1 MFFQSMQN
9 RTNNFS
15 GLHEVKRFMEGK
27 LTTLHDQI
35 SGLEKRFDQMAF
47 QNQLA
52 AKTERPGQ
60 LLTWINAISTT
71 EDYDRARC
79 DRLESTCDGILE
91 REEFQTWIAPE
102 RVPEA
107 VKIL

>member
-1 MFFQSMQN
+1 
-9 RTNNFS
+9 
-15 GLHEVKRFMEGK
+15 MEGK

-79 DRLESTCDGILE
+79 DRLESTCDWILE

>member
-1 MFFQSMQN
+1 
-9 RTNNFS
+9 
-15 GLHEVKRFMEGK
+15 MEGK